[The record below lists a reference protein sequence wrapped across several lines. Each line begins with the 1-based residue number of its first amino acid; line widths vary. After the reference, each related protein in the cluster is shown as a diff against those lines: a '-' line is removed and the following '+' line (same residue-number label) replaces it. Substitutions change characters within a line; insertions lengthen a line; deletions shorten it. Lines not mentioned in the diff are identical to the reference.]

1 MIYHPY
7 LLLRPGVMV
16 ADDTLQQSVNS
27 RKLDMMTGNAAATL
41 CRSLAQVNMRTFA
54 FSLEGFYTKA

>member
-27 RKLDMMTGNAAATL
+27 RKLDMMTDSEMLPATL
-41 CRSLAQVNMRTFA
+41 CRSLAQVNMRT
-54 FSLEGFYTKA
+54 LEVFYTKA